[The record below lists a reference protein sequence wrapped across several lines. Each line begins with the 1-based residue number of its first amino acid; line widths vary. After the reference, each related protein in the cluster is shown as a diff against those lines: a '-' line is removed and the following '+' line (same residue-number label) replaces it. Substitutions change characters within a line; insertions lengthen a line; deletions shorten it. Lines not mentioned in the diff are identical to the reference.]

1 MEVKQAIDR
10 VAKMYDYTELK
21 MEQLDILHH
30 FITGNDVF
38 GCLPTG
44 GLLCTLPML
53 FDAVFDKYPG
63 SSIVIVICPLT
74 SLMED

>member
-44 GLLCTLPML
+44 FGKRFALYFYQCFLML
-53 FDAVFDKYPG
+53 FLINILVAV
-63 SSIVIVICPLT
+63 L
-74 SLMED
+74 